1 VFPVLLS
8 HPSAY
13 GEILSSTV
21 GSYSQ
26 LTCLYISLNTE
37 QSVCVYLVGKD
48 KKKCTC
54 TTQFCSQLS
63 TLVTEAVVVVMAYV
77 YLSVS

>member
-1 VFPVLLS
+1 M
-8 HPSAY
+8 
-13 GEILSSTV
+13 

-48 KKKCTC
+48 KNKCTC
-54 TTQFCSQLS
+54 TTQLS
-63 TLVTEAVVVVMAYV
+63 TLVTEAVVVVMA
-77 YLSVS
+77 

>member
-1 VFPVLLS
+1 VFPVLLL
-8 HPSAY
+8 HLSAY

-48 KKKCTC
+48 KKKC
-54 TTQFCSQLS
+54 CSQLS
-63 TLVTEAVVVVMAYV
+63 TLVTEANVVVMA
-77 YLSVS
+77 